1 MNIQGFSRK
10 WWVDQGYWR
19 YLITLAKASLGNTC
33 IPHQG
38 IWTLPLDWE
47 LTRWNPCFRKI
58 TGSSMEKWSKKK
70 NGGRWQLN
78 IKQINNQ
85 KSTTNILKE
94 RKQWPREDT
103 GIFLFWVCRG
113 LRSLTPY
120 CFHVENHSFI
130 KNTAAT
136 LFFSTEYAL
145 LVQNEKSYFASKWAF
160 ERNFSGIT
168 FWAASSKIPDT
179 TICHQQ

>member
-10 WWVDQGYWR
+10 WWVDQCYWR
-19 YLITLAKASLGNTC
+19 YLITLAKASPGNAC

-38 IWTLPLDWE
+38 IWTLSLDRE

-70 NGGRWQLN
+70 NGGRWHLN

-85 KSTTNILKE
+85 QKSTTNTLKE

-120 CFHVENHSFI
+120 CFHVEKHSFI
-130 KNTAAT
+130 KD
-136 LFFSTEYAL
+136 TELPHCSSQQNMPFWFKMRSPIL
-145 LVQNEKSYFASKWAF
+145 LQNELLRETSQ
-160 ERNFSGIT
+160 E
-168 FWAASSKIPDT
+168 
-179 TICHQQ
+179 